1 MKIVLFSYFTSLK
14 WYNVVGVSVFIGLFL
29 PPLPLLAQSATPN
42 NPIINNPT
50 SSPIY
55 FGNGGVGGYSGS
67 GQCGT
72 TLSAS
77 VGSTIGSA
85 PVPVQ
90 DNVVIGSSQQ
100 FVAQLQL
107 SHSFNNPCLNQKDQL
122 KSQERTTCRQL
133 MSQFVIQNPTM
144 AISEVKERV
153 GIFCEPRLFEDG
165 KK

>member
-1 MKIVLFSYFTSLK
+1 MTILITSCLVLFPIYCTNSF
-14 WYNVVGVSVFIGLFL
+14 
-29 PPLPLLAQSATPN
+29 AQSVPPS
-42 NPIINNPT
+42 NPVINNPT

-55 FGNGGVGGYSGS
+55 FGNGGIGGYSGG

-85 PVPVQ
+85 PVPLS
-90 DNVVIGSSQQ
+90 DKVVIGNSQNV
-100 FVAQLQL
+100 VAQLQL
-107 SHSFNNPCLNQKDQL
+107 THSFNNPCLNQKDQL
-122 KSQERTTCRQL
+122 RSQERTTCRQL

-144 AISEVKERV
+144 PIPEVRERV
-153 GIFCEPRLFEDG
+153 GVFCERGLFEER